1 MAITIERLEK
11 MEAAGTLTHDLRV
24 ELSRMR
30 KERDLER
37 QLAEAEAAAKA
48 APKRPAPVALPEEP
62 QAADDVLIVAVNRV
76 PMGAAIIQ
84 TVGDQ
89 DYVWN
94 GRSTC
99 FVPRKLWDAELFK
112 RRFSWQLDDMFVIHE
127 DWHGKLLDPRRLV
140 SATRA
145 AEQEIA
151 HLIDNVR
158 SPLIAHLWQ
167 SSLKADNQRTRKLD
181 DLLAREGIV
190 RPEPLTGSDA
200 WEIIVAKR
208 AADEKAK
215 AEALE
220 KRRKQAEQQ
229 RKHMEIGMRE
239 ETARIAAKRAAQEAY
254 RKALDDIA
262 NPTKTTST
270 RRKTA

>member
-1 MAITIERLEK
+1 MSITLERLEAL
-11 MEAAGTLTHDLRV
+11 EAAGQLTHDLRV

-37 QLAEAEAAAKA
+37 QLAEAEEAAKK
-48 APKRPAPVALPEEP
+48 PKRPAPVALPEEP
-62 QAADDVLIVAVNRV
+62 QATDDVLIVAVSRQ
-76 PMGAAIIQ
+76 PGGAGVIK

-99 FVPRKLWDAELFK
+99 FVPRKLWHAESFK
-112 RRFSWQLDDMFVIHE
+112 RRFSWQLDDMFLVYE
-127 DWHGKLLDPRRLV
+127 SWHDRLCDPRRLV

-145 AEQEIA
+145 AEQEVQ

-158 SPLIAHLWQ
+158 SSLIAHLWQ

-181 DLLAREGIV
+181 DLLAREGII

-200 WEIIVAKR
+200 WIIIQAKR
-208 AADEKAK
+208 AADEKAR
-215 AEALE
+215 ADAFE
-220 KRRKQAEQQ
+220 KQRKQAEQR
-229 RKHMEIGMRE
+229 RKHMEVGIRE
-239 ETARIAAKRAAQEAY
+239 ETARIAAKRAAQAAY
-254 RKALDDIA
+254 QKALADIA
-262 NPTKTTST
+262 SEPTKTTPK
-270 RRKTA
+270 RKSA